1 MRRAAFGGG
10 DPVADGP
17 RGIVADVLLMAALEF
32 GDPIEMFV
40 LMKAD
45 NFSRQALRLSLR
57 FHDSVSQWKSTS

>member
-1 MRRAAFGGG
+1 VRGAAFGSG
-10 DPVADGP
+10 DPVTDSP

-40 LMKAD
+40 LMEAD
-45 NFSRQALRLSLR
+45 DFSRRALRLSLR